1 MDSNHLKELNNL
13 PVDPQMKGRVLQR
26 IKQPRKKRLSPS
38 KPFLVM
44 VGMVFIALFLLLVPQ
59 QRELV
64 TSSGVEIEHIYSYF
78 GGEEGKFF
86 ARSSTLYSK
95 VVEKTDPLLF
105 DFFDELPL
113 HMVES
118 NGKLGNH
125 IVDVIVVRD
134 NVNERYQV
142 SDEDMLNVDTGQFY
156 TANSDKYGQVFN
168 VLYDVEVG
176 VGILPFLIGT
186 LLINAYSAW
195 YYKRHKLEKIK
206 FGGAWDYILMMI
218 IFGSIAGLVIW
229 MLTIGPL
236 YKPFLVLLAAVYG
249 WVMWQHIKRKVISYR
264 SFKFEMT
271 RIICVT
277 LLLMG
282 LVWTY

>member
-1 MDSNHLKELNNL
+1 MDSNHLKKLNNL
-13 PVDPQMKGRVLQR
+13 PVDAQMKGRVLQR
-26 IKQPRKKRLSPS
+26 IKQPSQKRLSPS
-38 KPFLVM
+38 KPFIVM

-64 TSSGVEIEHIYSYF
+64 TASGEIEHIYSYF
-78 GGEEGKFF
+78 GGEKGKFF
-86 ARSSTLYSK
+86 ARSTTLYSR
-95 VVEKTDPLLF
+95 VVEETDSLLF

-113 HMVES
+113 HMAES

-168 VLYDVEVG
+168 ILYDVEVG

-186 LLINAYSAW
+186 LLINTYSAW

-206 FGGAWDYILMMI
+206 FGGAWDYILMMV

-236 YKPFLVLLAAVYG
+236 YKLLNSEHYFVLEFVVRIKYIVKKDFKNIYYLV
-249 WVMWQHIKRKVISYR
+249 KRN
-264 SFKFEMT
+264 
-271 RIICVT
+271 
-277 LLLMG
+277 
-282 LVWTY
+282 